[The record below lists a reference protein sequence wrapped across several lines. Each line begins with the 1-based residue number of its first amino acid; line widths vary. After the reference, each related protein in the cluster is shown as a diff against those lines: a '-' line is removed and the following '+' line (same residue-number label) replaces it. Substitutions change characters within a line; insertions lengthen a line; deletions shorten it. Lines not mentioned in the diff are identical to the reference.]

1 MKMRSMAAAMVV
13 AAGTAAMG
21 QTYLMVPDSLRD
33 VVMLFDPTDGTLV
46 NPAWINLVGLAPSQT
61 PIAAIEVDDEIWIS
75 DQLAD
80 MIYRFTK
87 DEFAP
92 QHLGNIS
99 GGMDN
104 IRGIVRVGDT
114 VYVTNA
120 GLNNGAPGNGVVMID
135 VATRAVIGSFPSGS
149 PFDILPFGAN
159 LLVNDIGS
167 AARKIDEF
175 TTGGSHVRVFATG
188 PNFPEQMT
196 YNAAGNI
203 LVATFS
209 SPIGIFEF
217 DTNGSQVNFYAVG
230 TGNRGVHE
238 LGNGDILLTYGT
250 TPGIYTYNIASNTST
265 PVAGVPSGSPR
276 FIHPVTFGEACYPDC
291 DTSTGVG
298 VLDIFDFLCFGNRF
312 SANDPY
318 ACDCDTQTGVGVCDI
333 FDFLCFGNA
342 FNAGCP

>member
-1 MKMRSMAAAMVV
+1 MNMRSMAAAMAM
-13 AAGTAAMG
+13 AAGTAVMG

-33 VVMLFDPTDGTLV
+33 VVMLFDPADGTLL
-46 NPAWINLVGLAPSQT
+46 NPAWINLAGLAPSQT
-61 PIAAIEVDDEIWIS
+61 PIAAIEVDDEIWVS
-75 DQLAD
+75 DQIAD
-80 MIYRFTK
+80 RIYRFTK

-92 QHLGNIS
+92 QHLGDIV

-120 GLNNGAPGNGVVMID
+120 GTANGAPGNGVVMID

-159 LLVNDIGS
+159 LLVNDIGG
-167 AARKIDEF
+167 ARKIDEF
-175 TTGGSHVRVFATG
+175 TTAGSLVRVFATG
-188 PNFPEQMT
+188 PNFPEQMN

-209 SPIGIFEF
+209 SPIGIYEF
-217 DTNGSQVNFYAVG
+217 DTNGSQVNFYSVG
-230 TGNRGVHE
+230 TGNRGIYE
-238 LGNGDILLTYGT
+238 LEDGNILLTYGT

-265 PVAGVPSGSPR
+265 PVAGAPNGSPR
-276 FIHPVTFGEACYPDC
+276 FIHPVTFGAECYADC
-291 DTSTGVG
+291 DTGTGVG

-318 ACDCDTQTGVGVCDI
+318 ACDCDTQSGVGICDI